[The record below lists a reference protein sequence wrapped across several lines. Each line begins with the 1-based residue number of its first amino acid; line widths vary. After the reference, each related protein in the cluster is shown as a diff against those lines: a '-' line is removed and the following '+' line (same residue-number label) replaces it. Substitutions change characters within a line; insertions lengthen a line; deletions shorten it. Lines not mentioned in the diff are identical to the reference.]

1 MPPLESFVKFAFVD
15 SEYTMLT
22 ESFLVSVAAPE
33 KGGKN
38 TLYKDIGIHQ
48 YQFHPVISVEST
60 YKKSSTPPNCLAVTT
75 SHIFAAQTEK
85 AVIHVY
91 NKNNA
96 SQEAVVPFRE
106 RIHSIAICGDAT
118 GGGVLVLGTQGGGVI
133 LWEVGL
139 LDHAPTLP
147 RC

>member
-1 MPPLESFVKFAFVD
+1 
-15 SEYTMLT
+15 MLT

-38 TLYKDIGIHQ
+38 TPYKDIGIHQ
-48 YQFHPVISVEST
+48 YQFHPVISVDST
-60 YKKSSTPPNCLAVTT
+60 YKKSSTQPNCLAVTT

-91 NKNNA
+91 NRNNA

-106 RIHSIAICGDAT
+106 RIHSIATCGDAS
-118 GGGVLVLGTQGGGVI
+118 GGGVLVLGMQGGGVI
-133 LWEVGL
+133 LWEVGFL
-139 LDHAPTLP
+139 GRALTLP
-147 RC
+147 IY

>member
-1 MPPLESFVKFAFVD
+1 
-15 SEYTMLT
+15 MLT

-118 GGGVLVLGTQGGGVI
+118 GGGVLVLGTHGGGVI

-139 LDHAPTLP
+139 LDQAPTLP

>member
-48 YQFHPVISVEST
+48 YQLHPVISVEST

-139 LDHAPTLP
+139 LDQAPTLP